1 MKPTL
6 LIVDDEPG
14 IVETMKSYFSPQ
26 YDILTAYNGQEA
38 VQKAENQPDLILL
51 DINMPGMDG
60 LTVCQTIR
68 NHVTCPIL
76 FLTARVESA
85 DQIVGFQAGADDY
98 IVKPFDLDELSARI
112 AAHLRREQRRN
123 SPSAVRFFGECAVDY
138 SARTVTVRGEAVPL
152 SRREFDILELLS
164 LNAGQVFDRER
175 IYETV
180 WGIDGE
186 GSSDTVMEHIR
197 KIRAKLAALLWTG
210 CNSVKS
216 RYPLGG
222 VSIGLDGEMTFL
234 PSPSPEQLQLLT
246 ALDVISLLGWVLL
259 PPAGLGLAG
268 ALFYRW
274 KLKEPIALLLEGARR
289 IQTHDLDFTIPAVSA
304 DELGQTCAAFED
316 MRLELLKTNRE
327 LWRQTEERKRLNAAF
342 AHDLRNP
349 ITVLK
354 GSVRLLRQDASDPQV
369 LDRLERYTVRIEQ
382 YVEAMSSIQRLEQ
395 MPVRTAG
402 VSWAVLRSE
411 LEETARLLAPGLE
424 AEISAPDQGTVVI
437 DHGIFLTAAENLIG
451 NGARFGRRTLTISLT
466 REGNLLSLSVADDG
480 PGFPDQLLQSGPKP
494 FGKLEE
500 NAEHFGMG
508 LYTSGLLCRKH
519 GGSLRLEN
527 RGGAAAV
534 AVFQIFSQP

>member
-1 MKPTL
+1 M
-6 LIVDDEPG
+6 
-14 IVETMKSYFSPQ
+14 S
-26 YDILTAYNGQEA
+26 
-38 VQKAENQPDLILL
+38 
-51 DINMPGMDG
+51 
-60 LTVCQTIR
+60 
-68 NHVTCPIL
+68 
-76 FLTARVESA
+76 
-85 DQIVGFQAGADDY
+85 
-98 IVKPFDLDELSARI
+98 
-112 AAHLRREQRRN
+112 LRR
-123 SPSAVRFFGECAVDY
+123 AFF
-138 SARTVTVRGEAVPL
+138 
-152 SRREFDILELLS
+152 LLT
-164 LNAGQVFDRER
+164 LCGLLAAAG
-175 IYETV
+175 
-180 WGIDGE
+180 
-186 GSSDTVMEHIR
+186 
-197 KIRAKLAALLWTG
+197 LAALLWTG

-354 GSVRLLRQDASDPQV
+354 GSVRLLRQDASDRRA
-369 LDRLERYTVRIEQ
+369 LDRLESYTARIEQ

-395 MPVRTAG
+395 LPVRTAG

-411 LEETARLLAPGLE
+411 LEETARLLAPALDVEVRG
-424 AEISAPDQGTVVI
+424 PDAGAVQI
-437 DHGIFLTAAENLIG
+437 DHGIFLTVAENLIG
-451 NGARFGRRTLTISLT
+451 NAARFARQKLEITLAP
-466 REGNLLSLSVADDG
+466 EEAALLLSVADDG
-480 PGFPDQLLQSGPKP
+480 PGFSPELLKSGPKP
-494 FGKLEE
+494 FGRTEE
-500 NAEHFGMG
+500 SGGHFGMG
-508 LYTSGLLCRKH
+508 LYGSGLLCRKH
-519 GGSLRLEN
+519 GGGLRLEN
-527 RGGAAAV
+527 RAEGGGIAIASLK
-534 AVFQIFSQP
+534 INGKS

>member
-1 MKPTL
+1 M
-6 LIVDDEPG
+6 
-14 IVETMKSYFSPQ
+14 S
-26 YDILTAYNGQEA
+26 
-38 VQKAENQPDLILL
+38 
-51 DINMPGMDG
+51 
-60 LTVCQTIR
+60 
-68 NHVTCPIL
+68 
-76 FLTARVESA
+76 
-85 DQIVGFQAGADDY
+85 
-98 IVKPFDLDELSARI
+98 
-112 AAHLRREQRRN
+112 LRR
-123 SPSAVRFFGECAVDY
+123 AFF
-138 SARTVTVRGEAVPL
+138 
-152 SRREFDILELLS
+152 LLT
-164 LNAGQVFDRER
+164 LCGLLAAAG
-175 IYETV
+175 
-180 WGIDGE
+180 
-186 GSSDTVMEHIR
+186 
-197 KIRAKLAALLWTG
+197 LAALLWTG

-289 IQTHDLDFTIPAVSA
+289 IQAHDLDFTIPAVSA

-354 GSVRLLRQDASDPQV
+354 GSVKLLRQNASDPQV

-402 VSWAVLRSE
+402 VSWAVLRAE
-411 LEETARLLAPGLE
+411 LEETARLLAPALDVEVRG
-424 AEISAPDQGTVVI
+424 PDAGAVQI
-437 DHGIFLTAAENLIG
+437 DHGIFLTVAENLIG
-451 NGARFGRRTLTISLT
+451 NAARFARQKLEITLALEETA
-466 REGNLLSLSVADDG
+466 LLLSVADDG
-480 PGFPDQLLQSGPKP
+480 PGFSPELLKSGPKP
-494 FGKLEE
+494 FGRTEE
-500 NAEHFGMG
+500 SGEHFGMG
-508 LYTSGLLCRKH
+508 LYGSGLLCRKH
-519 GGSLRLEN
+519 GGGLRLEN
-527 RGGAAAV
+527 RAEGGGIATASLK
-534 AVFQIFSQP
+534 INGTS